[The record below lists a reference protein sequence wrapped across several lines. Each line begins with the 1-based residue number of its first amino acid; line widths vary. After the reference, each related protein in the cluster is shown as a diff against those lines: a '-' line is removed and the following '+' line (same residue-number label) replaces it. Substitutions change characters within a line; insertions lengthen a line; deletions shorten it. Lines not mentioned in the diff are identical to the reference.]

1 MKYVSD
7 KPIDF
12 TNQDWKQHTPRERA
26 RLEARREE
34 EEKRKR
40 ALARKKSGPRIL
52 LEWALQIGIVIL
64 FAYVAV
70 YIFGQTRT
78 NVGQSMDP
86 TLSGGDTE
94 PGLSGHCLTF

>member
-70 YIFGQTRT
+70 YIRT
-78 NVGQSMDP
+78 DKNECGPVHGPDAFRRGYASD
-86 TLSGGDTE
+86 
-94 PGLSGHCLTF
+94 

>member
-78 NVGQSMDP
+78 NVGGISFPINRTEAP
-86 TLSGGDTE
+86 TLIRI
-94 PGLSGHCLTF
+94 LSG